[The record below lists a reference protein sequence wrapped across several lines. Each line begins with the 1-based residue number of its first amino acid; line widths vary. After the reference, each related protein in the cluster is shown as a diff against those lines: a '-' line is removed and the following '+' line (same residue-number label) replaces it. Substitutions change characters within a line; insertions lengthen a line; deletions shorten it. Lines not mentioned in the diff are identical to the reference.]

1 MPKSEKKAKVA
12 LIPADVMAELNLAE
26 IYDRSTGDL
35 NRQHIMLPGQNS
47 FFLSDDLEP
56 VAKRLADHYGLNEEQ
71 GQKAAQYL
79 AALPAVR
86 QRVLIRIVICQIY
99 QMIRIVYSLSAYQT
113 AC

>member
-1 MPKSEKKAKVA
+1 MPKREKKAKTV
-12 LIPADVMAELNLAE
+12 LIPAEVMAELNLAE

-56 VAKRLADHYGLNEEQ
+56 VAKRLADHYGLSDEQ

-86 QRVLIRIVICQIY
+86 AKAERKARAEARRANAENSY
-99 QMIRIVYSLSAYQT
+99 AGWKPARSW
-113 AC
+113 